1 MLETLVELWRFMQAR
16 RKFWLAPV
24 LVMLTLFGGLILL
37 TQGSPLA
44 PFIYSLF

>member
-1 MLETLVELWRFMQAR
+1 MEFITELWRFMQAR

-24 LVMLTLFGGLILL
+24 LIMLTIFGGLIVM
-37 TQGSPLA
+37 TQGSPIA

>member
-1 MLETLVELWRFMQAR
+1 METIIELWRFMKAR

-24 LVMLTLFGGLILL
+24 LVMLTVFGGLILL

>member
-1 MLETLVELWRFMQAR
+1 MDILVELWRYMKAR
-16 RKFWLAPV
+16 RKLWLAPV

>member
-1 MLETLVELWRFMQAR
+1 METIIELWRLMRAR

-37 TQGSPLA
+37 THGSPLA

>member
-1 MLETLVELWRFMQAR
+1 METILELWRFMKAR

-24 LVMLTLFGGLILL
+24 LVMLTVFGGLILL

>member
-1 MLETLVELWRFMQAR
+1 METIIELWRFMKAR

-24 LVMLTLFGGLILL
+24 LMMLTVFGGLILL

>member
-1 MLETLVELWRFMQAR
+1 METIIELWRFMKAR

-24 LVMLTLFGGLILL
+24 LVMLTVFGGLILL

-44 PFIYSLF
+44 PFIYSIF